1 MVELRHLKYFL
12 AVAETG
18 SFTRAATDCFVA
30 QSALSQQIARLES
43 EVGARLFDRT
53 SRSVR
58 LTAAGRLL
66 VPSARRILAEVDNA
80 RAELDALTGL
90 RRGRLRLGLIQ
101 TAGGAADV
109 AAVLGEYRR
118 RHPGI
123 ELHVRSAPSA
133 EMVAAVAEGTL
144 DLAVV
149 GLIADRAAPAG
160 LVRQVLARD
169 PLVAVVPGTHPL
181 AGRGPVALTELAGAA
196 GPAGAAGEYPTLI
209 QGARGTGLRHQVE
222 AAFARAGLVADQSF
236 EIGQIHDMVRLAAA
250 GVGITVVPRS
260 AVRGPGSCE
269 SLTTGAA
276 VLELTDA
283 AAVNEVSVV
292 YEAERLAPAAAAF
305 LAVLGVGG
313 PGDADGAD
321 EADDRSV

>member
-1 MVELRHLKYFL
+1 MELRYLKYFL

-18 SFTRAATDCFVA
+18 SFTRAAADCFVA
-30 QSALSQQIARLES
+30 QSALSQQVARLEG
-43 EVGARLFDRT
+43 EVGARLFHRT

-58 LTAAGRLL
+58 LTAAGELL
-66 VPSARRILAEVDNA
+66 VPLARRILAEVDDA

-101 TAGGAADV
+101 TAGGATDV

-118 RHPGI
+118 RYPGI
-123 ELHVRSAPSA
+123 ELHVRTAPST

-149 GLIADRAAPAG
+149 GLVADRATPAG

-169 PLVAVVPGTHPL
+169 PLVAVVPGAHPL
-181 AGRGPVALTELAGAA
+181 AGRARIALTEL
-196 GPAGAAGEYPTLI
+196 AGAAGEYPTLI

-222 AAFARAGLVADQSF
+222 AAFARAGLAADQSF

-276 VLELTDA
+276 VLALTDEQ
-283 AAVNEVSVV
+283 AVNEVSVV
-292 YEAERLAPAAAAF
+292 HDAARLSPAGAAF
-305 LAVLGVGG
+305 LAVLGIGRV
-313 PGDADGAD
+313 D
-321 EADDRSV
+321 

>member
-1 MVELRHLKYFL
+1 MELRYLKYFL

-18 SFTRAATDCFVA
+18 SFTRAAADCFVA
-30 QSALSQQIARLES
+30 QSALSQQVARLEG
-43 EVGARLFDRT
+43 EVGARLFHRT

-58 LTAAGRLL
+58 LTAAGELL
-66 VPSARRILAEVDNA
+66 VPLARRILAEVDDA

-101 TAGGAADV
+101 TAGGATDV
-109 AAVLGEYRR
+109 AAVLGEYRHR
-118 RHPGI
+118 YPGI
-123 ELHVRSAPSA
+123 ELHVRTAPSA

-149 GLIADRAAPAG
+149 GLVADRATPAG

-169 PLVAVVPGTHPL
+169 PLVAVVPGAHPL
-181 AGRGPVALTELAGAA
+181 AGRARIALTEL
-196 GPAGAAGEYPTLI
+196 AGAAGEYPTLI

-222 AAFARAGLVADQSF
+222 AAFARAGLAADQSF

-276 VLELTDA
+276 VLALTDEQ
-283 AAVNEVSVV
+283 AVNEVSVV
-292 YEAERLAPAAAAF
+292 HDAARLSPAGAAF
-305 LAVLGVGG
+305 LAVLGIGRV
-313 PGDADGAD
+313 D
-321 EADDRSV
+321 

>member
-1 MVELRHLKYFL
+1 MELRYLKYFL

-18 SFTRAATDCFVA
+18 SFTRAAADCFVA
-30 QSALSQQIARLES
+30 QSALSQQVARLEG
-43 EVGARLFDRT
+43 EVGARLFHRT

-58 LTAAGRLL
+58 LTAAGELL
-66 VPSARRILAEVDNA
+66 VPLARRILAEVDDA

-101 TAGGAADV
+101 TAGGATDV

-118 RHPGI
+118 RYPGI
-123 ELHVRSAPSA
+123 ELHVRTAPSA

-149 GLIADRAAPAG
+149 GLVADRATTAG

-169 PLVAVVPGTHPL
+169 PLVAVVPGAHPL
-181 AGRGPVALTELAGAA
+181 AGRARIALTEL
-196 GPAGAAGEYPTLI
+196 AGAAGEYPTLI

-222 AAFARAGLVADQSF
+222 AAFARAGLAADQSF

-276 VLELTDA
+276 VLALTDRQ
-283 AAVNEVSVV
+283 AVNEVSVV
-292 YEAERLAPAAAAF
+292 HDAARLSPAGAAF
-305 LAVLGVGG
+305 LAVLGTGRV
-313 PGDADGAD
+313 D
-321 EADDRSV
+321 